1 MTEKSV
7 ETTFRVELRHLT
19 AGYDTPLIRD
29 LSLQAGRG
37 EILTLIG
44 PNGAGKSTLLK
55 TLAGRLRPM
64 DGAILYD
71 GADASRLTDGERAR
85 KISVMLTERPR
96 PERMTCRELVRTGR
110 YPYTGRLGIL
120 TKADRKAADDA
131 IHLVG
136 AEAISDRD
144 WSSISDGQKQKVL
157 LARAICQEPDILL
170 LDEPTS
176 YLDIHHKVSLLEIL
190 RKLAR
195 ETGVTVIQSLH
206 EIDLAQK
213 VSDRVLCVGTEG
225 DPFCGTPEEVFRGD
239 RIAALYHMTEGTYD
253 ALTGSMELPRPA
265 GRPRVLV
272 LSGGGTGIPVYHR
285 LQRAGIPFA
294 AGILWENDMDFR
306 AARQLAAEVVG
317 APAFSPAPE
326 EAVRRMRELMDLVDT
341 VIDCGFPE
349 GPFNRCMADLREEG
363 AETGKLKNRETE
375 EPGS

>member
-71 GADASRLTDGERAR
+71 GTDASRLTDGERAR

-144 WSSISDGQKQKVL
+144 WGSISDGQKQKVL

-176 YLDIHHKVSLLEIL
+176 YLDIHYKVSLLEIL

-195 ETGVTVIQSLH
+195 ENGVTVIQSLH

-213 VSDRVLCVGTEG
+213 ASDRVLCVGTEG

-294 AGILWENDMDFR
+294 AGILWENDVDFR